1 MHELDVEVETLDLS
15 DDLDVSRLKEPV
27 DRFSERLGAWRTA
40 LALSADPAPP
50 VNLMP
55 RDVGVFRSAPGL
67 NRRLGAAVAA
77 GLLIAA
83 AGWGLVTYLSGNATV
98 EQQRLRRLV
107 VALEPEMQ
115 RQAEARRHTALAA
128 ARRSALRAMAS
139 QGPRL
144 ARVLEAFSR
153 AAPADI
159 ALTAF
164 TVEPGIGY
172 WRITAEGQAEGA
184 DAAAAQATFNRFLKA
199 LSSSP
204 VLGNPITPVSLR
216 VRTADPDSDNAAKAA
231 EPPPPSMDPPPL
243 EVQERRTAPAGPAYI
258 DVARDGRLYRIPLR
272 RQTGDVEL
280 DRQKNVRRRQQLEAS
295 SAGARLTLGLPATA
309 DPEGR
314 HPASVLDFTVHYEV
328 RK

>member
-1 MHELDVEVETLDLS
+1 
-15 DDLDVSRLKEPV
+15 
-27 DRFSERLGAWRTA
+27 
-40 LALSADPAPP
+40 
-50 VNLMP
+50 
-55 RDVGVFRSAPGL
+55 
-67 NRRLGAAVAA
+67 
-77 GLLIAA
+77 
-83 AGWGLVTYLSGNATV
+83 
-98 EQQRLRRLV
+98 
-107 VALEPEMQ
+107 
-115 RQAEARRHTALAA
+115 
-128 ARRSALRAMAS
+128 
-139 QGPRL
+139 
-144 ARVLEAFSR
+144 VLEAFSR